1 MKICILGT
9 GVYGCSLAKV
19 LNNGINEVD
28 LWTALKDECEELN
41 NTRVKKIKTNEGEYE
56 LKIDNN
62 INIYNNLEEAIKEK
76 DVLLM
81 VTPTK
86 YLNSVFVQLK
96 GVIDSKQYIVIASK
110 GLDDD
115 KNDFL
120 SNTLRKFDIEKK
132 LGFISGPTFA
142 LDLAKGDPGVVTA
155 AAESN
160 GALNTIEKMFDN
172 TNISIS
178 KTSDIVGVQLL
189 GTVKNVMAI
198 VMGMASSLNLSETSH
213 TKLLM
218 KLIYEV
224 KQMISDFGGQEKTVM
239 EYAGIGDIMLT
250 CLNDKSRNYTFGK
263 LLSSYSDHPEVIEK
277 YKSEFTIEGL
287 SNLEHLKTMI
297 DERNK
302 SYEFINML
310 NEIINNNGSIDLL
323 IDYLGIAK
331 TKKM

>member
-9 GVYGCSLAKV
+9 GVYGIALSKV
-19 LNNGINEVD
+19 LNNGVNEINM
-28 LWTALKDECEELN
+28 WTALPDEAVMLN
-41 NTRVKKIKTNEGEYE
+41 QTRINPALENI
-56 LKIDNN
+56 KIDDN
-62 INIYNNLEEAIKEK
+62 IDISSDLENAIKGK
-76 DVLLM
+76 DALLLAI
-81 VTPTK
+81 PTK
-86 YLNSVFVQLK
+86 YLNSVFVNLK
-96 GVIDSKQYIVIASK
+96 DKIDSKQYIIIASK

-142 LDLAKGDPGVVTA
+142 KDLANGDPGVVTA

-160 GALNTIEKMFDN
+160 SALNTIERMFEN
-172 TNISIS
+172 TNIGIS
-178 KTSDIVGVQLL
+178 RTNDIYGVQLL

-198 VMGMASSLNLSETSH
+198 VMGMSNSLNLNETPH

-218 KLIYEV
+218 KMLDEV
-224 KQMISDFGGQEKTVM
+224 KQMLQDFGGQEKTLM

-263 LLSSYSDHPEVIEK
+263 LLASYSDHPEIIED
-277 YKSEFTIEGL
+277 YKKKNTIEGL
-287 SNLEHLKTMI
+287 SNLEHLKAMI

-302 SYEFINML
+302 SYDFINML
-310 NEIINNNGSIDLL
+310 YEIIHNNGSIDLL
-323 IDYLGIAK
+323 NEYLGEVK